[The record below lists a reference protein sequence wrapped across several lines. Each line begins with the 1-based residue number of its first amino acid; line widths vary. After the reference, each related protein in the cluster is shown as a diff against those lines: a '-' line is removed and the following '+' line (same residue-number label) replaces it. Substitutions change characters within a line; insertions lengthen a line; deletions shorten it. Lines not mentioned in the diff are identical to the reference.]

1 MKRLLLLIL
10 ALCLL
15 ATFVA
20 CDGDTPQP
28 TPSNNTAN
36 TTAAT
41 PAVDPATSY
50 TTSLPVADGVTN
62 FVQFTMVGGATFVV
76 ELYPN
81 IAPETVENF
90 QRLVYAGF
98 YDGLTFHRIY
108 KDFMIQGG
116 DPKGD
121 GTGSSRMKIKGEFAA
136 NGYTGNTLAHER
148 GVISMARSNDHDSA
162 SCQFFI
168 MHKDDHYLD
177 GKYAAFGRVV
187 AGMETIDTIAELEVT
202 EQKISKEPTKPV
214 RVPVIESAYFVNYV
228 PQAPTT

>member
-1 MKRLLLLIL
+1 MKRLLFLIL
-10 ALCLL
+10 TLCLL
-15 ATFVA
+15 TAFVA
-20 CDGDTPQP
+20 CDSDTPQI
-28 TPSNNTAN
+28 SQNNDTTN
-36 TTAAT
+36 TTTAT
-41 PAVDPATSY
+41 PVVDLATSY

-76 ELYPN
+76 ELYPE
-81 IAPETVENF
+81 IAPETVDNF

-121 GTGSSRMKIKGEFAA
+121 GTGSSRMQIKGEFSA

-148 GVISMARSNDHDSA
+148 GVISMARKTDPDSA

-168 MHKDDHYLD
+168 MHQDTPSLN
-177 GKYAAFGRVV
+177 GNYAAFGRVV
-187 AGMETIDTIAELEVT
+187 AGMETVDTIAALEVT
-202 EQKISKEPTKPV
+202 EQKISNEKTKPV
-214 RVPVIESAYFVNYV
+214 RVPVIESAYFVNYTPAV
-228 PQAPTT
+228 PTT

>member
-10 ALCLL
+10 VLSLL
-15 ATFVA
+15 AAFVA
-20 CDGDTPQP
+20 CDGNTPQP
-28 TPSNNTAN
+28 TTNNNNTNSTA
-36 TTAAT
+36 TT
-41 PAVDPATSY
+41 PVVDPTTSY
-50 TTSLPVADGVTN
+50 TTSLPMADSITN

-76 ELYPN
+76 ELYPDM
-81 IAPETVENF
+81 APETVANF
-90 QRLVYAGF
+90 QHLVYAGF
-98 YDGLTFHRIY
+98 YNGLTFHRIY

-116 DPKGD
+116 DPNGD
-121 GTGSSRMKIKGEFAA
+121 GTGSSHIKIKGEFSA
-136 NGYTGNTLAHER
+136 NGYMDNTLTHER
-148 GVISMARSNDHDSA
+148 GVISMARSNDPDSA

-214 RVPVIESAYFVNYV
+214 RVPVIESAYFVDYT
-228 PQAPTT
+228 PAAPTT